1 MGELGRAVVEEAV
14 LPHVEALSLRGQ
26 GQEVGALDTVAA
38 PIGGA
43 QGNGYARVFFHDMRA
58 HGPPCAGLVFLHG
71 ELPSGQEVEQL
82 DGLGIRELQVASH
95 HARGAVAPVRRRA
108 RLLAQGHGAVEEERD
123 APGVLGELGRHMEER
138 ELLAVGEELA
148 RAHALDEVGDAL
160 HRIGALRPRKAEAR
174 RPRAVAENE
183 RGLDIDVSGRLL
195 RARRPRRAL
204 HVVLDAGRGR
214 ARALRLVAEE
224 PLGCATVGEHQ
235 RRAVL
240 AHAVMLAVGRAGAG
254 IVQHDAAV
262 VLEAH
267 RRAVAVVPAAA
278 RCYECRERDLVAIV
292 AHLLREDVAVGG
304 GYLLRACQGVRG
316 ADSREGVLRDH
327 RCFPHLPLRTGVLVH
342 HTTAPPARGL
352 RPGWIARLH
361 RRTAAPRSCAALAE
375 LRVRFPQTFIEC
387 PGSGPARCAKASYFS
402 PGGKRGQFA
411 CAKNEGEARR

>member
-160 HRIGALRPRKAEAR
+160 HRIGALRP
-174 RPRAVAENE
+174 
-183 RGLDIDVSGRLL
+183 
-195 RARRPRRAL
+195 
-204 HVVLDAGRGR
+204 
-214 ARALRLVAEE
+214 
-224 PLGCATVGEHQ
+224 
-235 RRAVL
+235 
-240 AHAVMLAVGRAGAG
+240 
-254 IVQHDAAV
+254 
-262 VLEAH
+262 
-267 RRAVAVVPAAA
+267 
-278 RCYECRERDLVAIV
+278 
-292 AHLLREDVAVGG
+292 
-304 GYLLRACQGVRG
+304 
-316 ADSREGVLRDH
+316 
-327 RCFPHLPLRTGVLVH
+327 
-342 HTTAPPARGL
+342 
-352 RPGWIARLH
+352 
-361 RRTAAPRSCAALAE
+361 
-375 LRVRFPQTFIEC
+375 
-387 PGSGPARCAKASYFS
+387 
-402 PGGKRGQFA
+402 
-411 CAKNEGEARR
+411 